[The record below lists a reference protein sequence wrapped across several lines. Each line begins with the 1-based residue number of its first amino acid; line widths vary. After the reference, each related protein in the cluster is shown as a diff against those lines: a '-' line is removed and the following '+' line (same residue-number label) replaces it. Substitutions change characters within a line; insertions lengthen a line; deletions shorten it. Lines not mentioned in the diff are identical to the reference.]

1 MGVTYIT
8 SEQLQDVQRLRD
20 SGASVKQ
27 IWEQLAQY
35 NDSYA
40 KGAVD
45 VFRPNSNSWYT
56 VRAIWDATGADMSKF
71 DTVARTHM
79 NQYISMIENSNENE
93 RFRLPNSAQI
103 EDSYVKALE
112 KSRLKA
118 HTAIDVVISKIRD
131 VEKDNWPLA
140 WYSTYPIMNLEH
152 ERIYPSY
159 KSNLDKVSYSDANTI
174 YKKVS
179 WSVAQQEAQEA
190 YVRADHKL
198 PQVAKDGSWGITPIQ
213 GVYFYRNSRTENWAI
228 YDKNGEGVLYLDGH
242 KEQINHSNFRLRPDA
257 QHEFL
262 KDGRWQVVEMSPTQ
276 EFSPNLLSE
285 RTMTANLYETNS
297 PPLSQSTQ
305 PNNNQNPLNQPIAV
319 NASNAEIKDYLFAAL
334 MSDDDMR
341 YAAIDSV
348 LQTNVAQDFTQ
359 QAQQI
364 AQAYDQQ
371 QAQIQQMNNPVH
383 VMKL

>member
-1 MGVTYIT
+1 MGTYIT
-8 SEQLQDVQRLRD
+8 QAQLDDVKELVQ
-20 SGASVKQ
+20 SGASPKQ
-27 IWEQLAQY
+27 VWDRLAQY
-35 NDSYA
+35 GDTYA
-40 KGAVD
+40 DGAVK
-45 VFRPNSNSWYT
+45 VFQSDSHGWYT
-56 VRAIWDATGADMSKF
+56 VRAIWDVTGADMSKF
-71 DTVARTHM
+71 NQVAVTHM
-79 NQYISMIENSNENE
+79 SQYLEKIEQSNDGKGY
-93 RFRLPNSAQI
+93 RLPNTADI
-103 EDSYVKALE
+103 EESYVRALE
-112 KSRLKA
+112 KNGLTAK
-118 HTAIDVVISKIRD
+118 TAIDVVISKINA
-131 VEKDNWPLA
+131 VEQDLFPPH
-140 WYSTYPIMNLEH
+140 WYNTRGVIHLEE
-152 ERIYPSY
+152 ERWKQSY
-159 KSNLDKVSYSDANTI
+159 QYILDKVSYSDADMI
-174 YKKVS
+174 YKKVRN
-179 WSVAQQEAQEA
+179 SVVEQETQEA
-190 YVRADHKL
+190 YLRADRKM
-198 PQVAKDGSWGITPIQ
+198 PQVGKDGSWEITPIQ
-213 GVYFYRNSRTENWAI
+213 GVSFYRNSRTENWAI

-319 NASNAEIKDYLFAAL
+319 NASNAEVKDYLFAAL

>member
-1 MGVTYIT
+1 M
-8 SEQLQDVQRLRD
+8 
-20 SGASVKQ
+20 
-27 IWEQLAQY
+27 
-35 NDSYA
+35 
-40 KGAVD
+40 
-45 VFRPNSNSWYT
+45 
-56 VRAIWDATGADMSKF
+56 
-71 DTVARTHM
+71 
-79 NQYISMIENSNENE
+79 
-93 RFRLPNSAQI
+93 
-103 EDSYVKALE
+103 
-112 KSRLKA
+112 
-118 HTAIDVVISKIRD
+118 
-131 VEKDNWPLA
+131 
-140 WYSTYPIMNLEH
+140 
-152 ERIYPSY
+152 
-159 KSNLDKVSYSDANTI
+159 
-174 YKKVS
+174 
-179 WSVAQQEAQEA
+179 
-190 YVRADHKL
+190 
-198 PQVAKDGSWGITPIQ
+198 
-213 GVYFYRNSRTENWAI
+213 
-228 YDKNGEGVLYLDGH
+228 DGH